1 MIARDETAAVIA
13 LLRRG
18 DRPWHHYAQLIETA
32 GSAIDVL
39 EGRYHDPDEPEHL
52 TLFPAGPAD
61 EGVDLAAIAGEIE
74 AWEAEGMTLVT
85 VMDERY
91 PVNLRSI
98 YNRPPLLFVHGELSP
113 EDDRSVAVV
122 GTRHPSPEGLR
133 AARAIADGLAAAG
146 YAIVSG
152 LAQGIDAEAHGTALD
167 RGARTVAVVGT
178 GLRLAYPRQHAD
190 LQRRIAERGAVVS
203 QFWPDQP
210 PTQKTFPLRNIVM
223 SGFALATVVIEA
235 SGTSGARM
243 QARFALEHGRR
254 VFLYRPLLEHG
265 WARDCA
271 ARPGVTVI
279 DSAEEIVGRLD
290 RLAPL
295 DVVLTP

>member
-1 MIARDETAAVIA
+1 VIS
-13 LLRRG
+13 
-18 DRPWHHYAQLIETA
+18 I
-32 GSAIDVL
+32 
-39 EGRYHDPDEPEHL
+39 
-52 TLFPAGPAD
+52 
-61 EGVDLAAIAGEIE
+61 AAIAGEIE

-85 VMDERY
+85 VLDERY
-91 PVNLRSI
+91 PSNLRSI

-122 GTRHPSPEGLR
+122 GTRRPSPEGLR
-133 AARAIADGLAAAG
+133 ASRAIADGLVAAG

-190 LQRRIAERGAVVS
+190 LQRQIAERGAVVS

-210 PTQKTFPLRNIVM
+210 PTRKTFPLRNIVM

-271 ARPGVTVI
+271 ARLRIGCSTSNEPIYRPVC
-279 DSAEEIVGRLD
+279 RLF
-290 RLAPL
+290 
-295 DVVLTP
+295 